1 MNKYL
6 RITSLVLFFILI
18 SILGIF
24 FYKNILDFLISIDVT
39 KFSFLAVYITIC
51 LIYFIFPLPVTL
63 IIILNGYLFKDI
75 GFYISF
81 SLILLSSTII
91 FFSSK
96 FIETFFKLNIKYFF
110 LKKNIKIEKLTSNS
124 YSILI
129 SRYIVPFFFHNLYY
143 GLMKTDFKRFFI
155 IIFLAEIPMT
165 YAINTIGKSFKNF
178 TTEVNFSIYDLFI
191 DKNFYVPFFII
202 VFILFF
208 MKCIRK
214 SL

>member
-124 YSILI
+124 YLILI

-143 GLMKTDFKRFFI
+143 GLMKIDFKRFFI

>member
-39 KFSFLAVYITIC
+39 KFNFLVVYITIC

-143 GLMKTDFKRFFI
+143 GLMKIDFKRFFI

-165 YAINTIGKSFKNF
+165 YAINTIGKSLKNF

-202 VFILFF
+202 VFIFFF

>member
-143 GLMKTDFKRFFI
+143 GLMKIDFKRFFI

-165 YAINTIGKSFKNF
+165 YAINTIGKSLKNF

-202 VFILFF
+202 VFIFFF